1 MLKQLAIGLFALT
14 MAVVAAGCS
23 NGGGEA
29 AEAETPAAAAP
40 AAEGAAAEGAAA
52 EQPAEEAP
60 AEDAALEQ
68 QKAVNAIAIAEDKVN
83 TLFHHDAA
91 EDGTPLL
98 NATTGTPE
106 AAKELLLGYYDAAV
120 ADRIL
125 AHYISA
131 PATDA
136 GVVVNAEPFF
146 TSSVVG
152 VAPADLTIEG
162 SKADGFAVT
171 TKDNVKYTLKWNEEK
186 GRYLVM
192 NIE

>member
-1 MLKQLAIGLFALT
+1 MMKKAAIGLFALT
-14 MAVVAAGCS
+14 MAILAAGCS

-29 AEAETPAAAAP
+29 TEAAPAAEAP
-40 AAEGAAAEGAAA
+40 AAEGAAS

-60 AEDAALEQ
+60 AEDAELER

-106 AAKELLLGYYDAAV
+106 AAKELLLGYFEPAV
-120 ADRIL
+120 ADRII

-171 TKDNVKYTLKWNEEK
+171 TKDNVKYTLKWSEEQ
-186 GRYLVM
+186 GRYLVANM
-192 NIE
+192 E